1 MSRLDP
7 LRERLLGR
15 AAPSDESPIIEPLTH
30 EALAGLRLSW
40 LSRFNASTLAAHLE
54 EHPGLSLWVPATG
67 EYIVG
72 ERWRRRDDIGG
83 IVEVTAR
90 RGRQALIEA
99 LTGLLHAAGSKLV
112 VLGTDV
118 WPDQTRMWLD
128 LGFGAVERI
137 VFFERD
143 LPRRAGELEFPGVPD
158 LGIERAGL
166 DDIDALV
173 SVDHA
178 SFPWLWWNNAD
189 EFDNYL
195 VLPDVRAY
203 MALDGGQPV
212 GYASYTM
219 YNGWAHLDRLAV
231 VQAHQGRRFGAAQL
245 VHALR
250 LMVEEGARSVS
261 LSTQENNVQ
270 SHRLYRGFAF
280 KQSRDSMYI
289 YGKELDA
296 AAGDT
301 DVP

>member
-1 MSRLDP
+1 
-7 LRERLLGR
+7 
-15 AAPSDESPIIEPLTH
+15 
-30 EALAGLRLSW
+30 LRLSW
-40 LSRFNASTLAAHLE
+40 LSRFNPSTLAAHLE

-90 RGRQALIEA
+90 RGRHALIEA

-112 VLGTDV
+112 VLGNDV

-128 LGFGAVERI
+128 LGFGPVERI
-137 VFFERD
+137 VFFERE
-143 LPRRAGELEFPGVPD
+143 LPRRAGELDFRGLPD
-158 LGIERAGL
+158 LRIERGGL
-166 DDIDALV
+166 NDIDALV

-178 SFPWLWWNNAD
+178 SFPWLWWNSAD
-189 EFDNYL
+189 EFGNYL
-195 VLPDVRAY
+195 MLPDVRAY
-203 MALDGGQPV
+203 LAWDGGQPV

-231 VQAHQGRRFGAAQL
+231 SAAHQGRRFGAAQL
-245 VHALR
+245 VYVLR
-250 LMVEEGARSVS
+250 VMVDEGARSVS

-289 YGKELDA
+289 YGKPLA
-296 AAGDT
+296 SAHGPADT
-301 DVP
+301 P